1 MGQVT
6 IYLEVEAKMR
16 SAAKAM
22 NTSLSQWV
30 ANIIKEKTTQV
41 RPDSVNTGLA
51 GGTSN
56 PSSGQKCAQTPG
68 GTGAHDL
75 QPLILLR
82 SPLDHAKI
90 MSWKI
95 NG

>member
-6 IYLEVEAKMR
+6 IYLEAEVEARMR

-51 GGTSN
+51 GETSN
-56 PSSGQKCAQTPG
+56 PLNGQRCTQPPG

-75 QPLILLR
+75 HPR
-82 SPLDHAKI
+82 FC
-90 MSWKI
+90 
-95 NG
+95 

>member
-6 IYLEVEAKMR
+6 IYLEAEVEAKMR

-41 RPDSVNTGLA
+41 WPESVKSLA
-51 GGTSN
+51 GAW
-56 PSSGQKCAQTPG
+56 PDFPEPEELRADMG
-68 GTGAHDL
+68 GDA
-75 QPLILLR
+75 LR
-82 SPLDHAKI
+82 ETF
-90 MSWKI
+90 
-95 NG
+95 